1 MDCCCWKY
9 LFGGLKSEDLTKDL
23 ISNEEKQETLNQ
35 EHMERIIVENEDVAS
50 EVSTDIDYEN
60 DIFEKVDSDDEKEQS
75 QNSSNASTVVRF
87 IDSLTLNY

>member
-23 ISNEEKQETLNQ
+23 ISNEEKPDQI
-35 EHMERIIVENEDVAS
+35 ERIIVENEDVAS

-60 DIFEKVDSDDEKEQS
+60 DIFEKVDSDDEKEHS

>member
-1 MDCCCWKY
+1 MDCCCWKF
-9 LFGGLKSEDLTKDL
+9 LFGVPKSEDLTKDL
-23 ISNEEKQETLNQ
+23 ISNEEKPDQ
-35 EHMERIIVENEDVAS
+35 MERIIEEDEGVAS

-60 DIFEKVDSDDEKEQS
+60 EIFENADSDHEQEQS

>member
-1 MDCCCWKY
+1 MDCCCWKF
-9 LFGGLKSEDLTKDL
+9 LFSGPKSEDLTRDL
-23 ISNEEKQETLNQ
+23 ISNEEKPDQI
-35 EHMERIIVENEDVAS
+35 ERIIEEDEGVAS

-60 DIFEKVDSDDEKEQS
+60 EIFENADSDHEQEQS